1 MNRLG
6 EAVMKNQ
13 GKSFILIIILTVMS
27 LALSACGTSASD
39 SQSPTPAPADVNA
52 QKTVSATGIVVP
64 SRWTMLSIP
73 ASGVVESVIGKENQ
87 AFNAGDVLLR
97 LKGKAAQEAAVSAA
111 EVAQLAA
118 QRKLDNLEKNHV
130 VVRAAAQLRLADA
143 VKALDKAKEKRE
155 GKNYQRAST
164 AYLDQAKADLILAED
179 EFKKAEDLW
188 AYYVDKDEDDVNR
201 AGVLS
206 MFAAARLARDK
217 ARWNLNYLQSLPDD
231 MEVAQ
236 AEGALVVAKAEL
248 DEAQRQWDKVK
259 NGPDPDDRKQL
270 EGELENATKQ
280 LEAARSALADLELK
294 APFNGT
300 TSKINV
306 REGEWVNTG
315 QNAMLFADL
324 NELQVETTDLNEIDV
339 ARISEGSPVDITFDA
354 LPGVTVMGTVEK
366 IAARSSEGSGVNY
379 TVTISMDER
388 PEKLRWGMTAFVEIQ
403 VQE

>member
-1 MNRLG
+1 
-6 EAVMKNQ
+6 MKNQ

-27 LALSACGTSASD
+27 LAISACGTSASD

>member
-1 MNRLG
+1 
-6 EAVMKNQ
+6 MKNQ
-13 GKSFILIIILTVMS
+13 SKSFVLLLITVVVS
-27 LALSACGTSASD
+27 LALSACGAAPAD
-39 SQSPTPAPADVNA
+39 SQSPTPAPAEVSTQN
-52 QKTVSATGIVVP
+52 TVSATGIVVP
-64 SRWTMLSIP
+64 ARWTMLSIP
-73 ASGVVESVIGKENQ
+73 ASGVVETVSGKENQ
-87 AFNAGDVLLR
+87 VFNAGDVLLQ

-111 EVAQLAA
+111 EVARLTA
-118 QRKLDNLEKNHV
+118 QRNLDNLAKNHV
-130 VVRAAAQLRLADA
+130 VVRAAAQLRVADA

-155 GKNYQRAST
+155 GKNYQRAGT

-179 EFKKAEDLW
+179 EFEKADDLW

-259 NGPDPDDRKQL
+259 NGPDPDDQKQL

-315 QNAMLFADL
+315 QNAMLLADL

-339 ARISEGSPVDITFDA
+339 ARITEGAPVDITFDA
-354 LPGVTVMGTVEK
+354 LPGVTIMGTVEK

-388 PEKLRWGMTAFVEIQ
+388 PEKLRWGMTAFVDIQ

>member
-1 MNRLG
+1 
-6 EAVMKNQ
+6 MKNQ

-27 LALSACGTSASD
+27 LAISACGTSASD

-259 NGPDPDDRKQL
+259 NEPDPDDRKQL

-354 LPGVTVMGTVEK
+354 LPGVTDHG
-366 IAARSSEGSGVNY
+366 
-379 TVTISMDER
+379 
-388 PEKLRWGMTAFVEIQ
+388 
-403 VQE
+403 

>member
-1 MNRLG
+1 
-6 EAVMKNQ
+6 MKNQ
-13 GKSFILIIILTVMS
+13 SKSFVLLLLTVVVS
-27 LALSACGTSASD
+27 LALSACGAAPAD
-39 SQSPTPAPADVNA
+39 SQSPTPAPAEVSTQN
-52 QKTVSATGIVVP
+52 TVSATGIVVP
-64 SRWTMLSIP
+64 ARWTMLSIP
-73 ASGVVESVIGKENQ
+73 ASGVVETVSGKENQ
-87 AFNAGDVLLR
+87 VFNAGDVLLQ

-111 EVAQLAA
+111 EVAQLTA
-118 QRKLDNLEKNHV
+118 QRNLDNLAKNHV
-130 VVRAAAQLRLADA
+130 VVRAASQLRVADA
-143 VKALDKAKEKRE
+143 EKALDKAKEKRE
-155 GKNYQRAST
+155 GKNYQRAGT

-179 EFKKAEDLW
+179 EFEKADDLW

-259 NGPDPDDRKQL
+259 NGPDPDDQKQL

-315 QNAMLFADL
+315 QNAMLLADL

-339 ARISEGSPVDITFDA
+339 ARISEGAPVDITFDA
-354 LPGVTVMGTVEK
+354 LPGVTIMGTVEK

-388 PEKLRWGMTAFVEIQ
+388 PEKLRWGMTAFVDIQ

>member
-1 MNRLG
+1 
-6 EAVMKNQ
+6 MKNQ

-354 LPGVTVMGTVEK
+354 LPGVTIMGTVEK

>member
-13 GKSFILIIILTVMS
+13 SKSFVLLLITVVVS
-27 LALSACGTSASD
+27 LALSACGAAPAD
-39 SQSPTPAPADVNA
+39 SQSPTPAPAEVSTQN
-52 QKTVSATGIVVP
+52 TVSATGIVVP
-64 SRWTMLSIP
+64 ARWTMLSIP
-73 ASGVVESVIGKENQ
+73 ASGVVETVSGKENQ
-87 AFNAGDVLLR
+87 VFNAGDVLLQ

-111 EVAQLAA
+111 EVARLTA
-118 QRKLDNLEKNHV
+118 QRNLDNLAKNHV
-130 VVRAAAQLRLADA
+130 VVRAAAQLRVADA

-155 GKNYQRAST
+155 GKNYQRAGT

-179 EFKKAEDLW
+179 EFEKADDLW

-259 NGPDPDDRKQL
+259 NGPDPDDQKQL

-315 QNAMLFADL
+315 QNAMLLADL

-339 ARISEGSPVDITFDA
+339 ARITEGAPVDITFDA
-354 LPGVTVMGTVEK
+354 LPGVTIMGTVEK

-388 PEKLRWGMTAFVEIQ
+388 PEKLRWGMTAFVDIQ

>member
-1 MNRLG
+1 
-6 EAVMKNQ
+6 MKKQ
-13 GKSFILIIILTVMS
+13 SKSFVLLLLMAVMS
-27 LALSACGTSASD
+27 LALSACGGAAAD
-39 SQSPTPAPADVNA
+39 SQSPTPAAAEVSTQNA
-52 QKTVSATGIVVP
+52 VSATGIVVP
-64 SRWTMLSIP
+64 ARWTMLSIP

-87 AFNAGDVLLR
+87 VFNSGDVLLQ

-111 EVAQLAA
+111 EVAQLSA

-130 VVRAAAQLRLADA
+130 VVRAAAQLRVADA

-155 GKNYQRAST
+155 GKNYQRAGT

-179 EFKKAEDLW
+179 EFEKADDLW

-259 NGPDPDDRKQL
+259 NGPDPDDQTQL

-315 QNAMLFADL
+315 QNAMLLADL

-339 ARISEGSPVDITFDA
+339 ARISEGAPVDITFDA
-354 LPGVTVMGTVEK
+354 LPGVTIMGTVEK

-388 PEKLRWGMTAFVEIQ
+388 PEKLRWGMTAFVDIQ
-403 VQE
+403 VEE

>member
-1 MNRLG
+1 
-6 EAVMKNQ
+6 MKNQ
-13 GKSFILIIILTVMS
+13 SRSFVMLLLTVVVS
-27 LALSACGTSASD
+27 LALSACGAAPAD
-39 SQSPTPAPADVNA
+39 NQSPTPAPADVAAQNA
-52 QKTVSATGIVVP
+52 VSATGIVVP

-73 ASGVVESVIGKENQ
+73 ASGVVESVMGKENQ
-87 AFNAGDVLLR
+87 VFNAGDVLLQ

-130 VVRAAAQLRLADA
+130 VVRAAAQLRVADA

-155 GKNYQRAST
+155 GKNYQRAGT

-179 EFKKAEDLW
+179 EFEKADDLW

-259 NGPDPDDRKQL
+259 NGPDPDDQKQL

-306 REGEWVNTG
+306 REGEWVTTG

-339 ARISEGSPVDITFDA
+339 ARISEGAEVEVTFDA
-354 LPGVTVMGTVEK
+354 LPGVIVMGTVEK

-379 TVTISMDER
+379 TVTITMDER
-388 PEKLRWGMTAFVEIQ
+388 PEKLRWGMTAFVDIQ
-403 VQE
+403 VEE

>member
-1 MNRLG
+1 
-6 EAVMKNQ
+6 MKNQ

>member
-1 MNRLG
+1 
-6 EAVMKNQ
+6 MKNQ

-27 LALSACGTSASD
+27 LAISACGTSASD

-259 NGPDPDDRKQL
+259 NEPDPDDRKQL